1 VRRKRESFS
10 GEDGREV
17 ERGWEAVMNAIY
29 TGMATWRPYILSI
42 LRIVVGLLFLQH
54 GLSKVFNFPAPS
66 PVGALSRLLILA
78 AFLET
83 VGALLLILGVYTR
96 IVAFILSGE
105 MAFAYFMAHAPR
117 SVYPIVNGGEL
128 AVIFCFIFLYFA
140 FAGGGPWSVDRAMLN
155 QA

>member
-1 VRRKRESFS
+1 MN
-10 GEDGREV
+10 GLYATL
-17 ERGWEAVMNAIY
+17 ERY
-29 TGMATWRPYILSI
+29 RPYILSI

-66 PVGALSRLLILA
+66 PVSSLSGLMILA
-78 AFLET
+78 AILET
-83 VGALLLILGVYTR
+83 VGALLLVAGVYTR

-117 SVYPIVNGGEL
+117 SFFPLVNGGGA
-128 AVIFCFIFLYFA
+128 AVAYCFIFLYFA
-140 FAGGGPWSVDRAMLN
+140 FAGGGPWSIDRAMLN